1 MSTYFNQPCPTC
13 GRMLQVRIQY
23 LGRRLSC
30 RHCSGEFQASDPD
43 NAEYPRPDAN
53 NTLMQRV
60 SRLLDSRDGFS

>member
-1 MSTYFNQPCPTC
+1 
-13 GRMLQVRIQY
+13 MLQVRIQY